1 MSVAKCHTIALQ
13 RLGNAGGG
21 LVAVEAMQHI
31 PFEIQRVYY
40 LFALAPAAIRGEHAH
55 KELQQIYIALNGTF
69 DVVLEDGLDSRT
81 ETLSAPDVGLYIGP
95 NVWRRLENFTPGAIC
110 LVLAS
115 QHYDEADYWR
125 DKTQFLADVARLR
138 EK

>member
-13 RLGNAGGG
+13 RLGNAQGG
-21 LVAVEAMQHI
+21 LVAVEALQHI

-40 LFALAPAAIRGEHAH
+40 LYALAPHAVRGEHAH
-55 KELQQIYIALNGTF
+55 RDLQQIYVALNGAF
-69 DVVLEDGLDSRT
+69 DVVLEDGVDLRT
-81 ETLSAPDVGLYIGP
+81 EHLSQPEVGLYIGP
-95 NVWRRLENFTPGAIC
+95 NVWRRLENFTSGAIC

-115 QHYDEADYWR
+115 AHYHEADYWR
-125 DKTQFLADVARLR
+125 NKPQFLADMAQLR